1 MCLPLCVH
9 ACECVNKLTFL
20 HTYRK
25 IIRLLF
31 LNTIISSVQ
40 IQSGIF
46 QWVHK
51 FSSLVLWNFI
61 MRFLTSLLLLENLK
75 LKEKKMTG
83 AIYIYKYKPLF
94 VRTKSVW
101 TNLTRGDFGSLN
113 EVLFNFL
120 IFSWWEWPVKFH
132 RATECTASNCWKNCI
147 PTSKTGARLP
157 WRAGND
163 FIFHSVDG

>member
-1 MCLPLCVH
+1 
-9 ACECVNKLTFL
+9 
-20 HTYRK
+20 
-25 IIRLLF
+25 
-31 LNTIISSVQ
+31 
-40 IQSGIF
+40 
-46 QWVHK
+46 
-51 FSSLVLWNFI
+51 

-120 IFSWWEWPVKFH
+120 IFSW
-132 RATECTASNCWKNCI
+132 
-147 PTSKTGARLP
+147 
-157 WRAGND
+157 
-163 FIFHSVDG
+163 